1 MLKKLISL
9 SLTTAVI
16 LGSLGAV
23 GHAQQVP
30 ISLKTKE
37 SITQT
42 QLESGVPSMIIEGFE
57 AFCSGQ
63 AKNPFAIWAEHG
75 VPVLREAMTSS
86 QITGFNQMFEG
97 IAGKCIG
104 YSVISSTHL
113 TERTQIIYVESA
125 HENIALFW
133 QFTLYRSPNGWAI
146 SSFDMNTSVSEIIP
160 SSMLIGR

>member
-16 LGSLGAV
+16 LGSLGSV

-30 ISLKTKE
+30 ISLKTE
-37 SITQT
+37 GSITQT
-42 QLESGVPSMIIEGFE
+42 QLESGVPSMITEGFE

-63 AKNPFAIWAEHG
+63 AKNPFAIWAEHS
-75 VPVLREAMTSS
+75 VPVVREAMTSS

-113 TERTQIIYVESA
+113 TEKTQIIYVESDHDKA
-125 HENIALFW
+125 ALFW
-133 QFTLYRSPNGWAI
+133 QFTLYRSPDGWVI
-146 SSFDMNTSVSEIIP
+146 SSFDMNTSVSKIIP
-160 SSMLIGR
+160 SNMLIER